1 MIKVIVKL
9 SVTFERFI
17 SATLAYTLFLD
28 LSKPPKSIKSPTGGL
43 ALSFPLS
50 VKPLL
55 APKSCSLIAL
65 SNASVLRNFQSISVC
80 LDRHYKIFLTDLHN
94 YNCTL
99 SKNFKLTYCCEVCH
113 HRLGTCFSNR

>member
-1 MIKVIVKL
+1 M
-9 SVTFERFI
+9 VTFERFI

-43 ALSFPLS
+43 ALSFTLS

-65 SNASVLRNFQSISVC
+65 SNASVIR
-80 LDRHYKIFLTDLHN
+80 IFLIEMDVHKEIIGPKMKHDMK
-94 YNCTL
+94 C
-99 SKNFKLTYCCEVCH
+99 F
-113 HRLGTCFSNR
+113 RLKDYLLLRG

>member
-80 LDRHYKIFLTDLHN
+80 LDRHYKIVTQLQLHVVKKFQTN
-94 YNCTL
+94 L
-99 SKNFKLTYCCEVCH
+99 LL
-113 HRLGTCFSNR
+113 RGLPP